1 MGAWSNKSKTHVSS
15 MTSGDFFGSE
25 KSATFSEK
33 STVKITFEDTSGVQE
48 VLKNNIPILEGEII
62 DTAVMSLGKL
72 ESFFREQITDA
83 KNKEII

>member
-1 MGAWSNKSKTHVSS
+1 

-48 VLKNNIPILEGEII
+48 VLKNNIPILVFSIQNAGTFSEII
-62 DTAVMSLGKL
+62 RGSGLYT
-72 ESFFREQITDA
+72 
-83 KNKEII
+83 IIE